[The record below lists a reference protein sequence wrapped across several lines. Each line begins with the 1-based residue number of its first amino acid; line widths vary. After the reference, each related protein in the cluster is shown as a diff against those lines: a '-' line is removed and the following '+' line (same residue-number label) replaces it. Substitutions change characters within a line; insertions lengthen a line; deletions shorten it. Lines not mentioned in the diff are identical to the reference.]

1 MTRILNYFF
10 KGLVFLAPLVF
21 TIYITVRIFTTIDGW
36 LGLSIPGVGFL
47 VTVALI
53 TLFGFLAQSFLTRG
67 MLNVVEQLF
76 ERLPFV
82 RLLYTSARDLLNAF
96 VGDKRRFDK
105 PVMVTPYP
113 GGVARVFGFVTQET
127 LASIGLPGHVTVY
140 VPFSYSIAGSL
151 WVFPGSAIEPLDADS
166 AEAMAFIVSGGV
178 TGLST
183 AAHAL
188 PRTTPPGQG

>member
-1 MTRILNYFF
+1 MTRLLNYFF

-21 TIYITVRIFTTIDGW
+21 TVYVCVRVFSTIDGW
-36 LGLSIPGVGFL
+36 LGLDTPGVGFV

-53 TLFGFLAQSFLTRG
+53 TLLGFLAQSFLTRG
-67 MLNVVEQLF
+67 MLNVVERLF

-113 GGVARVFGFVTQET
+113 GGVARVFGFVTQES
-127 LASIGLPGHVTVY
+127 LAAIGLAEHVTVY
-140 VPFSYSIAGSL
+140 VPFSYSIAGTL
-151 WVFPGSAIEPLDADS
+151 
-166 AEAMAFIVSGGV
+166 M
-178 TGLST
+178 
-183 AAHAL
+183 
-188 PRTTPPGQG
+188 